1 MSSVRGELAVLIAEM
16 DSDWGDWLTSLR
28 CEADDVI
35 VLVQRPSES
44 SNAFASRV
52 RTRVQD
58 LRDGEIVAAALAG
71 GNRWDADVL
80 AARSVMLHAVVSQM
94 VTSGGGRVFLDSGVH
109 ASRARHAMQAIADAV
124 DDQVAQ
130 TGVDVFT
137 SGVEA
142 LRRAA

>member
-1 MSSVRGELAVLIAEM
+1 MSSVRGELAVLIAETE
-16 DSDWGDWLTSLR
+16 SDWGDWLSSLR
-28 CEADDVI
+28 CEAEDVV

-44 SNAFASRV
+44 SHSFATRV
-52 RTRVQD
+52 RARVQD

-71 GNRWDADVL
+71 GNHWDADVL

-94 VTSGGGRVFLDSGVH
+94 VTHGRGRVFLDSGAQ

-130 TGVDVFT
+130 TGVEVFT
-137 SGVEA
+137 SGVEV
-142 LRRAA
+142 LRSAA